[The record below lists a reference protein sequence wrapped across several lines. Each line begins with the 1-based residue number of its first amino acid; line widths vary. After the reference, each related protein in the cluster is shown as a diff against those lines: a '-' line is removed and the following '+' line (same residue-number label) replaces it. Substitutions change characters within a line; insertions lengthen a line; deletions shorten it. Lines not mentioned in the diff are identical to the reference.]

1 MQHKYTVRLRSG
13 FAELWRYNIVAECG
27 GFDAAGE
34 RVCFVSAQSVIA
46 PVGSALRQAPSEPTH
61 PRALTMTTEPCE
73 SITAYIY
80 VIPNTLPVS
89 REVQDCLPF
98 GLKVSV
104 TADGETVYD
113 VTHKVN
119 QWGGASIELKLPA
132 QVPQRAGEIRQL

>member
-34 RVCFVSAQSVIA
+34 HVCFVSAQSVIA

-80 VIPNTLPVS
+80 VIPNTLPIS

-98 GLKVSV
+98 DLKVSV

-113 VTHKVN
+113 VAHKVN

-132 QVPQRAGEIRQL
+132 PAPQHAGEIRQL

>member
-1 MQHKYTVRLRSG
+1 MFRLG
-13 FAELWRYNIVAECG
+13 AERYRTRGLGI
-27 GFDAAGE
+27 AAG
-34 RVCFVSAQSVIA
+34 
-46 PVGSALRQAPSEPTH
+46 PLRADGTR
-61 PRALTMTTEPCE
+61 RALTMTTEPCE

-132 QVPQRAGEIRQL
+132 PQHAGEIRQL

>member
-80 VIPNTLPVS
+80 VIPNTLPIS

-98 GLKVSV
+98 DLKVSV

-119 QWGGASIELKLPA
+119 QWGGASIDLKLPA
-132 QVPQRAGEIRQL
+132 PQHAGEIRQL